1 MQWVINEQRK
11 MSKKA
16 DQFMFLAACQ
26 DDEMLPTNPFYPA
39 DIFTSCL
46 TTPLRVAVLHFIQNS
61 LLMEWDPQIVD
72 RIPGVLNN
80 RRTPLGELNWI
91 FTAITDSIAWSVLP
105 RRLRFMP
112 RS

>member
-1 MQWVINEQRK
+1 

-112 RS
+112 QS